1 MKTAPHSP
9 RAARRALAAVAAAA
23 AFAVA
28 GCGEADAPTTPEL
41 DPQPT
46 PSAPDDATIAWTDSV
61 CGALVP
67 VVDALQT
74 PPPVNFAD
82 PAATR
87 EAYLSYIDGA
97 LQRAEQAVQEVEG
110 AGPPPVEGG
119 DELAQN
125 VRDQVTDLREDL
137 ADARQQ
143 IESADPSDVAAL
155 GQAVAAVGNVLGS
168 LGNSAHAAG
177 TIAADPRLRPAFEQ
191 ADSCEQLTTIGD
203 PS

>member
-1 MKTAPHSP
+1 
-9 RAARRALAAVAAAA
+9 L
-23 AFAVA
+23 A
-28 GCGEADAPTTPEL
+28 GCGEADAPTAPEP
-41 DPQPT
+41 DAQPV

-74 PPPVNFAD
+74 PPPIDFTD

-87 EAYLSYIDGA
+87 EAYLAYIDA
-97 LQRAEQAVQEVEG
+97 AVQRAEQAVQEVGG

-119 DELAQN
+119 DELAQD
-125 VRDQVTDLREDL
+125 VREQVTDLREDI
-137 ADARQQ
+137 AEARQQ
-143 IESADPSDVAAL
+143 IEAADPSDVAAL
-155 GQAVAAVGNVLGS
+155 GQAVSAVGNVLGS
-168 LGNSAHAAG
+168 LGNSAHASG

-191 ADSCEQLTTIGD
+191 AESCEQLTTIGS